1 VADDRNDKDAATL
14 LDGIADADTDTVVSI
29 VGFVDVGD
37 AVTVPDD
44 VINCE
49 TELDGVTVGVV
60 KVGAIAAAATWAG
73 VSATL

>member
-44 VINCE
+44 VV
-49 TELDGVTVGVV
+49 D
-60 KVGAIAAAATWAG
+60 
-73 VSATL
+73 